1 MITLLISATVG
12 FILVASFDEFIEND

>member
-1 MITLLISATVG
+1 MITILISATVG